1 MSSTTII
8 GSGFLA
14 NSFKKH
20 ENLFK
25 KLNICVYAAGVSN
38 SLCQSKDLFEKDK
51 DRLAGFSKQID
62 KKNTIL
68 YFSTCS
74 IDDSSRNNNEYIK
87 NKLIIENF
95 IKLNFEKYL
104 IIRLPEV
111 VGYTKNENTLIKFFF
126 NKIKNKQ
133 TFNLWTKATR
143 SIIDIDD
150 VIKILIDLLSNK
162 KPGNKTINIAN
173 PLKYSSIQ
181 IVNTLEQLI
190 STKAKYYLINQ
201 GDLNWKI
208 DISQISNS
216 IKNCKIDF
224 NNNYLKNVLKKYF
237 I

>member
-1 MSSTTII
+1 MLFTTII

-14 NSFKKH
+14 SSFKKY

-25 KLNICVYAAGVSN
+25 ELNICIYAAGVSN
-38 SLCQSKDLFEKDK
+38 SLCQDSDLFEKDK
-51 DRLAGFSKQID
+51 NRLANFSKQID

-74 IDDSSRNNNEYIK
+74 IDDPSRNNNEYIK

-111 VGYTKNENTLIKFFF
+111 IGYTKNENTLIKFLF

-133 TFNLWTKATR
+133 TFNLWNKATR
-143 SIIDIDD
+143 SVIDIED

-162 KPGNKTINIAN
+162 KPVNKIINIAN
-173 PLKYSSIQ
+173 PIKYSSIQ

-190 STKAKYYLINQ
+190 LTKAKYNLINQ

-208 DISQISNS
+208 DVSQISNS

-224 NNNYLKNVLKKYF
+224 NNDYLKKVLEKYYT
-237 I
+237 

>member
-1 MSSTTII
+1 MLFTTII

-14 NSFKKH
+14 SSFKKY

-25 KLNICVYAAGVSN
+25 ELNICIYAAGVSN
-38 SLCQSKDLFEKDK
+38 SLCQDSDLFEKDK
-51 DRLAGFSKQID
+51 NRLANFSKQID

-74 IDDSSRNNNEYIK
+74 IDDPSRNNNEYIK

-111 VGYTKNENTLIKFFF
+111 IGYTKNENTLIKFLF

-133 TFNLWTKATR
+133 TFNLWNKATR
-143 SIIDIDD
+143 SVIDIED

-162 KPGNKTINIAN
+162 KPVNKIINIAN
-173 PLKYSSIQ
+173 PIKYSSI
-181 IVNTLEQLI
+181 
-190 STKAKYYLINQ
+190 
-201 GDLNWKI
+201 
-208 DISQISNS
+208 
-216 IKNCKIDF
+216 
-224 NNNYLKNVLKKYF
+224 
-237 I
+237 

>member
-14 NSFKKH
+14 NSLKKH

-25 KLNICVYAAGVSN
+25 RLNISVYVAGVSN

-51 DRLAGFSKQID
+51 DRLAGFSKQMN

-74 IDDSSRNNNEYIK
+74 IGDPSRNNNEYIK
-87 NKLIIENF
+87 HKLIIENF

-111 VGYTKNENTLIKFFF
+111 VGNTKNENTLIKFFF
-126 NKIKNKQ
+126 NKIKNRQ

-143 SIIDIDD
+143 SVIDIDD
-150 VIKILIDLLSNK
+150 AIKILIDLLSNK
-162 KPGNKTINIAN
+162 KMNNKIINIAN
-173 PLKYSSIQ
+173 PLKYSAIE
-181 IVNTLEQLI
+181 IVRTIEKLI
-190 STKAKYYLINQ
+190 SKEAQYNLINE

-208 DISQISNS
+208 DVSQISKS

-224 NNNYLKNVLKKYF
+224 NNDYLKNVLKKYF
-237 I
+237 F

>member
-1 MSSTTII
+1 MLSTTII

-25 KLNICVYAAGVSN
+25 KLNISIYAAGVSN
-38 SLCQSKDLFEKDK
+38 SLCQSKNLFKKDK
-51 DRLAGFSKQID
+51 DRLVDFSKQMN
-62 KKNTIL
+62 KKNIIL

-74 IDDSSRNNNEYIK
+74 IDDPSRNNNEYIK

-111 VGYTKNENTLIKFFF
+111 VGNTKNENTLIKFFF
-126 NKIKNKQ
+126 NKIQNRQ

-143 SIIDIDD
+143 SVIDIDD
-150 VIKILIDLLSNK
+150 AIKILIDLLSNK
-162 KPGNKTINIAN
+162 KMSNKIINIAN
-173 PLKYSSIQ
+173 PLKYSAIE
-181 IVNTLEQLI
+181 IVRTIEKLI
-190 STKAKYYLINQ
+190 SKEAQYNLINE

-208 DISQISNS
+208 DVSQISKS

-224 NNNYLKNVLKKYF
+224 NNDYLKNVLKKYF
-237 I
+237 F